1 MQMLTQMMQRS
12 HAILWEHYAKKM
24 DFPMLINLMK
34 YSCFVWEM
42 QSKSEIIQKYVAK
55 IRNFPEF
62 MSWIKNNLD
71 NDDVSVLVNER
82 GLG

>member
-1 MQMLTQMMQRS
+1 MPFYGNTMQ
-12 HAILWEHYAKKM
+12 KKM